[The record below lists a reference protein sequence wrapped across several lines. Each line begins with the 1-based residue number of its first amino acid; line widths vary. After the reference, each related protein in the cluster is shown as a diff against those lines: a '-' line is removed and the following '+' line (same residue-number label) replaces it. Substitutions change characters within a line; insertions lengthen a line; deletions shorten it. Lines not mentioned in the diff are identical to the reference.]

1 VLAVKLADL
10 GDLLLCEPALRALR
24 AAWPICRIDVLTP
37 PSSSELVPLL
47 DERLASIEFPKGLF
61 DSWERAL
68 SPRAMRSA
76 ARLALRLRAARY
88 DLILFFHHLTTTAG
102 ARKFGL
108 LAAAAGARET
118 GGLDNGRGSFLD
130 QRIIDRGFGAMHEVD
145 YMLAVATN
153 AGGVPV
159 DPRPR
164 LPERS
169 VDRRA
174 VPTSPYAVL
183 FPATGSYAPA
193 RAWMTDRYATVA
205 AWLDTRGLL
214 PVVVGGADARAAAR
228 TIRSAVPSTLDLAG
242 RTSLS
247 ETAGVVADARVVIG
261 GDSFVGHLAAALDRP
276 LVSIFGPSNS
286 DAWRPYTAVPAHR
299 YPNSGGSSLVVRH
312 PLPCSPCIYTGH
324 GLGRPAGCPAR
335 TCLDLVST
343 ADVIAATQR
352 ALESV

>member
-24 AAWPICRIDVLTP
+24 AAWPACRIDVLTP
-37 PSSSELVPLL
+37 PSSSQLVPLL
-47 DERLASIEFPKGLF
+47 DARLASIEFPKGLF
-61 DSWERAL
+61 DSWEHAV

-88 DLILFFHHLTTTAG
+88 DLVLFFHHLTTTAG
-102 ARKFGL
+102 ARKFWL
-108 LAAAAGARET
+108 LAAAAGAQKT

-130 QRIIDRGFGAMHEVD
+130 QRIVDRGFGVMHEAE

-153 AGGVPV
+153 AGGAPV

-169 VDRRA
+169 VDRRM
-174 VPTSPYAVL
+174 VPASPYAVL
-183 FPATGSYAPA
+183 YPATGGFAPA
-193 RAWMTDRYATVA
+193 RAWMTDRYAAVA
-205 AWLDTRGLL
+205 AWLDSQGLL

-228 TIRSAVPSTLDLAG
+228 TIRATAASTLDLAAK
-242 RTSLS
+242 TSLS
-247 ETAGVVADARVVIG
+247 ETAGIVADARVVIG

-286 DAWRPYTAVPAHR
+286 DAWRPYTDVPSPR
-299 YPNSGGSSLVVRH
+299 YASPDRSSPVLRH
-312 PLPCSPCIYTGH
+312 PLPCAPCIYTGH
-324 GLGRPAGCPAR
+324 ELGRPAGCPAR
-335 TCLDLVST
+335 TCLDLVT
-343 ADVIAATQR
+343 VDDVIAAAQR
-352 ALESV
+352 AMEAS